1 MPMAISTMFHL
12 NILSISWGRPN
23 DDLGHHQPPPPLI
36 NIVGEG
42 EGGGLVLHFLSVFRC
57 MHGRESCALA
67 IVMLQRADG
76 RRRRREEGFAVNN
89 GGSPGSFNDKCE
101 VDTFLHHLGY

>member
-1 MPMAISTMFHL
+1 
-12 NILSISWGRPN
+12 
-23 DDLGHHQPPPPLI
+23 
-36 NIVGEG
+36 
-42 EGGGLVLHFLSVFRC
+42 